1 MKVRIRTHHST
12 LGEAFRG
19 QRLAWLGL
27 SFGFFVGL
35 VGATGIALPET
46 VLARVA
52 DPNPTSRVQVDNYS
66 QASSAILAGAEREA
80 GRIFGEA
87 GLKVVR
93 LDCPSGHSARVPQDP
108 CQERLEATDLSLR
121 VLSEP
126 GQNRFQTTV
135 FGFAVHPV
143 LASVYYGYMLRRAQS
158 DDAEFEVPIILGR
171 VMAHEIGHLLLG
183 SNSHP
188 IAGIMQPRSER
199 KRAARGCGGPSGR
212 T

>member
-52 DPNPTSRVQVDNYS
+52 DPNPTVRVQVDNYS
-66 QASSAILAGAEREA
+66 QASSAILAAAEREA

-93 LDCPSGHSARVPQDP
+93 LDCPLGALSQGPARSLSG
-108 CQERLEATDLSLR
+108 
-121 VLSEP
+121 
-126 GQNRFQTTV
+126 
-135 FGFAVHPV
+135 
-143 LASVYYGYMLRRAQS
+143 
-158 DDAEFEVPIILGR
+158 
-171 VMAHEIGHLLLG
+171 
-183 SNSHP
+183 
-188 IAGIMQPRSER
+188 
-199 KRAARGCGGPSGR
+199 AARSYRPFVTG
-212 T
+212 TL